1 MADQQTPGAHS
12 SASAARP
19 GRKGERLAALEAK
32 ADELGKLGAEELTNL
47 LIEIAED
54 HIGKNDKTEPEL
66 RELVKVWR
74 DRKGRG
80 IDGVDASA
88 AVSDGG
94 LLAGHDELAA
104 AAARTGA
111 SHEAGTD
118 AAHRILAAL
127 VVVLTDERLGGDPGK
142 CCGAVTV
149 LVGGAIDGRVA
160 VRQ

>member
-1 MADQQTPGAHS
+1 M
-12 SASAARP
+12 
-19 GRKGERLAALEAK
+19 GERLATLKAK
-32 ADELGKLGAEELTNL
+32 AGELAKLGAEELGEL

-54 HIGKNDKTEPEL
+54 YIGKKDKTEPEL

-80 IDGVDASA
+80 IAGVDASA

-94 LLAGHDELAA
+94 LPAGHDELAA
-104 AAARTGA
+104 DTARTGE
-111 SHEAGTD
+111 SHKAGTD

-160 VRQ
+160 VRKEPCICAGVS

>member
-1 MADQQTPGAHS
+1 M
-12 SASAARP
+12 
-19 GRKGERLAALEAK
+19 GERLATLKAK
-32 ADELGKLGAEELTNL
+32 AGELAKLGAEELGEL

-54 HIGKNDKTEPEL
+54 YIGKKDKTEPEL

-80 IDGVDASA
+80 IDGVDDSA
-88 AVSDGG
+88 AVSNGD
-94 LLAGHDELAA
+94 LKAGDDELAA
-104 AAARTGA
+104 ALARTGA
-111 SHEAGTD
+111 SHKAGTD

-160 VRQ
+160 VRQMSPAFASACHNPYQADI

>member
-1 MADQQTPGAHS
+1 M
-12 SASAARP
+12 
-19 GRKGERLAALEAK
+19 KAK

-47 LIEIAED
+47 LIEIAQY
-54 HIGKNDKTEPEL
+54 HIGKKDKTEPEL

-80 IDGVDASA
+80 IDGVDDSA
-88 AVSDGG
+88 AVSNGD
-94 LLAGHDELAA
+94 LKAGDDELAA
-104 AAARTGA
+104 ALARTGA
-111 SHEAGTD
+111 SHKAGTD

>member
-1 MADQQTPGAHS
+1 MADARTSGAHS

-19 GRKGERLAALEAK
+19 GRVGERLAALEVK

-54 HIGKNDKTEPEL
+54 YIDKKDKTEPEL

-118 AAHRILAAL
+118 AAHRILDAL
-127 VVVLTDERLGGDPGK
+127 VVALTDERLGGDPGK